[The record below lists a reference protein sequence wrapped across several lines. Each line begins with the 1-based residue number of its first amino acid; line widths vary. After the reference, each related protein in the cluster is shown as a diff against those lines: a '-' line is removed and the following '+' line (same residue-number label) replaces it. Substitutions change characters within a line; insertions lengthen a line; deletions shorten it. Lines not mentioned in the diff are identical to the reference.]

1 MSRKAGRTAPD
12 LASAF
17 AVADDELTV
26 LTQWTPSTTEVIL
39 RVATDDVT
47 PSPFQPRG
55 RPSSRA
61 IEAVHAAI
69 ADAGGIAAVLER
81 AEPTPFSA
89 LDAEARALGELAI
102 DVAEHGVETPLEAR
116 RLSNGRLE
124 LLSGHRRL
132 AAARLAGLADVPVVD
147 RGDVADHAAAAIVYR
162 RNLLRK
168 DFTAWQEAVSFAAI
182 RENRR
187 SAGLPDSVR
196 AVARAL
202 GTSHGR
208 AGDLLTI
215 ARALDETTIAAVGAP
230 SEVVED
236 ALARLTFRALRDLAT
251 AASADD
257 RLRRLRTLA
266 GVEQENRAP
275 RRSAAAERRDRRG
288 GGFTLT
294 VRKPAERMTVA
305 EATAALDLLTG
316 EVDRLRA
323 RLAALAP
330 PAARPR
336 R

>member
-1 MSRKAGRTAPD
+1 MTRKPPRGTPD
-12 LASAF
+12 LSSAF
-17 AVADDELTV
+17 AIDADELSV
-26 LTQWTPSTTEVIL
+26 LTQWSPSTTEVIL
-39 RVATDDVT
+39 RVPTDDVR

-55 RPSSRA
+55 RPSPRA
-61 IEAVHAAI
+61 VEAVRAAI
-69 ADAGGIAAVLER
+69 ATAGGIAVAREA
-81 AEPTPFSA
+81 AEPSPFTG
-89 LDAEARALGELAI
+89 LDAEARALGDLAI

-116 RLSNGRLE
+116 RIPGGTLE

-132 AAARLAGLADVPVVD
+132 AAARLAGLAEVPVVD
-147 RGDVADHAAAAIVYR
+147 RGDVPDHVAAAVVYR

-168 DFTAWQEAVSFAAI
+168 DFTAWQEASSFAAI

-187 SAGLPDSVR
+187 GAGLPDSVR

-215 ARALDETTIAAVGAP
+215 ARAFDADVVEAVGAP
-230 SEVVED
+230 GDVVED
-236 ALARLTFRALRDLAT
+236 VLSRLTFRALRELAT
-251 AASADD
+251 GSSTAERVA
-257 RLRRLRTLA
+257 RLRVLA
-266 GVEQENRAP
+266 GVEEPPRAP
-275 RRSAAAERRDRRG
+275 RRTAAAERRERRG

-294 VRKPAERMTVA
+294 VRKPPERMTA
-305 EATAALDLLTG
+305 TEAAAALEILSG

-323 RLAALAP
+323 RLAALGP

>member
-1 MSRKAGRTAPD
+1 
-12 LASAF
+12 
-17 AVADDELTV
+17 
-26 LTQWTPSTTEVIL
+26 
-39 RVATDDVT
+39 
-47 PSPFQPRG
+47 
-55 RPSSRA
+55 
-61 IEAVHAAI
+61 
-69 ADAGGIAAVLER
+69 
-81 AEPTPFSA
+81 
-89 LDAEARALGELAI
+89 
-102 DVAEHGVETPLEAR
+102 
-116 RLSNGRLE
+116 
-124 LLSGHRRL
+124 
-132 AAARLAGLADVPVVD
+132 
-147 RGDVADHAAAAIVYR
+147 
-162 RNLLRK
+162 
-168 DFTAWQEAVSFAAI
+168 VSFAAI

>member
-1 MSRKAGRTAPD
+1 MSRKVARTAPD

-17 AVADDELTV
+17 AVDDGELTV
-26 LTQWTPSTTEVIL
+26 LAQWTPSTTEVIL
-39 RVATDDVT
+39 RVATGDVI

-55 RPSSRA
+55 RPSARA
-61 IEAVHAAI
+61 VEAVRAAV
-69 ADAGGIAAVLER
+69 AEAGGMTTVLER
-81 AEPTPFSA
+81 PEPSPFAS
-89 LDAEARALGELAI
+89 LDAEARALGELAT

-116 RLSNGRLE
+116 RLPDGRLE

-147 RGDVADHAAAAIVYR
+147 RGDVADHTAAAIVYR

-168 DFTAWQEAVSFAAI
+168 DFTAWQEAVSFASI

-187 SAGLPDSVR
+187 AAGLPDSVR

-215 ARALDETTIAAVGAP
+215 ARAFDAPTISAVGAP

-251 AASADD
+251 AASPDD
-257 RLRRLRTLA
+257 RLRRLRALA
-266 GVEQENRAP
+266 GVEPESRAQ
-275 RRSAAAERRDRRG
+275 RRSSAAERRDRRG
-288 GGFTLT
+288 GGYTLT
-294 VRKPAERMTVA
+294 VRKPPERMTAA
-305 EATAALDLLTG
+305 EATAALEVLTG
-316 EVDRLRA
+316 EIDRLRA